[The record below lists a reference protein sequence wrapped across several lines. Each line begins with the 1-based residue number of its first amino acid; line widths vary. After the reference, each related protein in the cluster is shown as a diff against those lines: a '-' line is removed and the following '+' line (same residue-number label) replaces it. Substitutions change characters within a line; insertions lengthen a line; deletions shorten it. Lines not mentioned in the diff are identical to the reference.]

1 MWKLTSEEGNVCW
14 WMKLYKWCC
23 MGHLIST
30 TTLLLHVLNP
40 IFMPVK
46 WRASYLGCPL
56 KEIIRKTWQ
65 NQIHTTHNIFPQK
78 PALQRMIKWEL
89 QHKEGNY
96 TLEKARKKSF
106 KTPKRRESHEQ
117 NLNSHNKNNRKP
129 QLKKMRWKVN
139 RHVSLEVEMGIYYFR
154 GKSTHQGEQRY

>member
-1 MWKLTSEEGNVCW
+1 MNEVIQMMLYGAPDIYDYLAASCPQPHLHACEMKGFVSRVPTKGNHQKN
-14 WMKLYKWCC
+14 MTKPNS
-23 MGHLIST
+23 HI
-30 TTLLLHVLNP
+30 
-40 IFMPVK
+40 
-46 WRASYLGCPL
+46 
-56 KEIIRKTWQ
+56 
-65 NQIHTTHNIFPQK
+65 IFPQK

-106 KTPKRRESHEQ
+106 KTPKRRQSHEQ

-129 QLKKMRWKVN
+129 QLKKMRWKGN